1 MAHRWDFVVV
11 QMLVLQDKPSLSP
24 GLDLA
29 SLLGSPAGLAAH
41 AGEQRAMTALPG
53 NVCVRQRVSSAST
66 SHASTANSH
75 DLADLIVLLFLVNLF
90 FCLFVSFFLLCVCL
104 FI

>member
-75 DLADLIVLLFLVNLF
+75 DLADLIVLLLG
-90 FCLFVSFFLLCVCL
+90 
-104 FI
+104 

>member
-53 NVCVRQRVSSAST
+53 NICVRQRVSSAST

-75 DLADLIVLLFLVNLF
+75 DLADLIDPVLVPCFFVCFILF
-90 FCLFVSFFLLCVCL
+90 
-104 FI
+104 